1 MFPVAQHAEA
11 LEFLALNIEELL
23 CVLAAALADDVRGQ
37 ILLLV
42 AEFKF
47 HVVFDGQT
55 VAVPAG
61 NVAGLPAHEVAGL
74 DDHVLEDLVQRRAEM
89 NVAVGVGRA
98 VVQHEF
104 AARAG
109 SVLHALE
116 HIVFFPELQH
126 LRFLLNQIR
135 LHGETGDGQIQRFL
149 IFSHEA
155 FPPGAE
161 RAMVFLAGHKY
172 RDRPESSQ
180 KKVCFPAS
188 GPNVKPNFPARR
200 PPA

>member
-1 MFPVAQHAEA
+1 MLPVAQDAET
-11 LEFLALNIEELL
+11 LEFLALNVEELL
-23 CVLAAALADDVRGQ
+23 RVLTAALADDVRGQ

-47 HVVFDGQT
+47 HVVLDGQT

-74 DDHVLEDLVQRRAEM
+74 DDHVLEDLVQGRAEM
-89 NVAVGVGRA
+89 DVTVGIGRA
-98 VVQHEF
+98 VVKHEA

-109 SVLHALE
+109 SVLHELE
-116 HIVFFPELQH
+116 HIVFFPEFQH
-126 LRFLLNQIR
+126 FRFLLNQIR
-135 LHGETGDGQIQRFL
+135 LHGKTGDGQIQRFL

-161 RAMVFLAGHKY
+161 CAMVFLAGRAV
-172 RDRPESSQ
+172 RDRSRKQSEKGMFSRVGPKCQ
-180 KKVCFPAS
+180 AQFPT
-188 GPNVKPNFPARR
+188 V
-200 PPA
+200 